1 MSSKMK
7 YVYRINLNPSNFLL
21 VSHVY
26 LYVIRSYRMSLP
38 IVISNRLIKFVG
50 VIVKAL
56 SYVFHFLFPKK
67 RFTIPKQSDP
77 LRPSILPSRV
87 PKIIWQ
93 TNYTNE
99 VSLPVY
105 VNYLFNRLISPD
117 HEYRYVST
125 EERLSFIKEHAPQR
139 VSSAFEQLTDGAA
152 QADLWRVFVLNYYGG
167 VYMDIDAHAVWPIS
181 KMIDPDAKEL
191 FLLTKK
197 HYSNY
202 FIASQKDN
210 PILSRAIDIMVDNI
224 EQKRIEHGVY
234 ALTGPIVL
242 NTAIGD
248 EKVNSR
254 LYRITCN
261 QGSFTNEYFQYID
274 KPRGKWIHA
283 DRKTL
288 LKDNK
293 DTK

>member
-1 MSSKMK
+1 
-7 YVYRINLNPSNFLL
+7 
-21 VSHVY
+21 
-26 LYVIRSYRMSLP
+26 MSLKV
-38 IVISNRLIKFVG
+38 VIANRLIKVIG
-50 VIVKAL
+50 AIVKTL
-56 SYVFHFLFPKK
+56 SYPFHFIFPKK

-77 LRPSILPSRV
+77 LLPTTEPSRV

-125 EERLSFIKEHAPQR
+125 EERLEFIKEHAPKR
-139 VSSAFEQLTDGAA
+139 VSAAFKQLTDGAA

-167 VYMDIDAHAVWPIS
+167 VYMDIDAHAVWPLS

-191 FLLTKK
+191 FLLTKR

-202 FIASQKDN
+202 FIASEKKN
-210 PILSRAIDIMVDNI
+210 PILQKALDIMIDNI
-224 EQKRIEHGVY
+224 EHKRIEKGVY
-234 ALTGPIVL
+234 ELTGPIVL

-248 EKVNSR
+248 EEVNDR

-288 LKDNK
+288 LKDSK
-293 DTK
+293 PEE